1 MNETFDK
8 DSLTTDDRLLTTKD
22 NPYNPFTEWE
32 KWYDYDEALGYHTC
46 GLIARIAKVNTL
58 MVGKE
63 KDEEILRAMRR
74 IIQIDL
80 TDNYCLVS
88 KESFK

>member
-1 MNETFDK
+1 MDTENKIITEDR
-8 DSLTTDDRLLTTKD
+8 RLLTTKD
-22 NPYNPFTEWE
+22 NPYSPFTEWNA
-32 KWYDYDEALGYHTC
+32 WYDFDESHGYCTC

-58 MVGKE
+58 MFGKE

-80 TDNYCLVS
+80 TNNYKLVTPEDY
-88 KESFK
+88 K